1 MLVRLNLATKRITR
15 AEAQQQIGQL
25 IGEYPDN
32 LGLRLSAA
40 VVAGTAECS
49 EDVIADLRQLDRE
62 YPGNLDIQESLGIA
76 LLRIPQARVEAWE
89 QFRSVLSRRPL
100 ASSARAA
107 AYSLGKEVAPIEASE
122 ALNGSGAVTRFLIR
136 TRARGGWIRALLA
149 PLLVGVI
156 AGAFSRPLGLILLS
170 VGTLGA
176 VWLAASNCA
185 VCCWKCVKAVLV
197 VVLCAWALFA
207 FEVLASAGG
216 IGKSIAS
223 NPSGPAGYST
233 GTETGDCYGR
243 ELDATNSTGQHVI
256 VVATF
261 VSPVSSL
268 QIRHFVTEQFQSPRS
283 IGMWCNFYSSTEY
296 PDGTDLLWV
305 TGSLSQKLRYESLIE
320 SKLKSSR
327 LISAVE
333 GGTGLWYA
341 LRP

>member
-156 AGAFSRPLGLILLS
+156 VGAFTSPSRTDSPLRRHPRRSMARRFELRGLLLEVRKGGVGRRPLC
-170 VGTLGA
+170 VGAL
-176 VWLAASNCA
+176 
-185 VCCWKCVKAVLV
+185 CV
-197 VVLCAWALFA
+197 
-207 FEVLASAGG
+207 
-216 IGKSIAS
+216 
-223 NPSGPAGYST
+223 
-233 GTETGDCYGR
+233 
-243 ELDATNSTGQHVI
+243 
-256 VVATF
+256 
-261 VSPVSSL
+261 
-268 QIRHFVTEQFQSPRS
+268 
-283 IGMWCNFYSSTEY
+283 
-296 PDGTDLLWV
+296 
-305 TGSLSQKLRYESLIE
+305 
-320 SKLKSSR
+320 
-327 LISAVE
+327 
-333 GGTGLWYA
+333 
-341 LRP
+341 